1 MMKIRSILTGI
12 AISLSL
18 AGMAQSQYD
27 GAPVNRSAN
36 ETSTDNVEVRRNKY
50 PRSDNDWENFDVLHI
65 NRLPSAANFMGYPT
79 KELALQGDKSQS
91 PYFQSLN
98 GTWKFHF
105 VPRSD
110 ERPMDFFQKGYDV
123 SGWDDIKVPSNWEL
137 QGFGYPF
144 YVGSGYGIKKNPPLI
159 AVENSPVG
167 SYRRTFTIPAH
178 WNKRQIILYFG
189 GVASAFYV
197 WVNGEKVG
205 YSQDS
210 KTPSEF
216 DITPYVKQG
225 ENEIAVQ
232 VFKFS
237 DGYYLEDQDYWRF
250 AGIQRDVYVYARS
263 ETHVRDYEVVTD
275 LDGEYKNADFHLF
288 VELGKAGEGKIKGA
302 EVEVSLLDKAGKSI
316 YNERKRW
323 NAAGRELH
331 FKKEVREPLLW
342 SAEKPNLYRLLIA
355 LRVNGKPEQYI
366 SQYIGFRKSEIKHAQ
381 LLVNGKPVYIK
392 GVNRHEH
399 DPYNGHVVDE
409 ASMLRDIQ
417 LMKENNINSV
427 RTSHYPNDPRWYELC
442 DIYGMYVVDEAN
454 IESHGMGYKPD
465 QCLANQPEWE
475 KAFIDRTERMF
486 ERDKNHPCVIIWSL
500 GNEAGDGPN
509 FEQCYKWIKAEDPSR
524 ACQYEQA
531 RQKEHTDIFCP
542 MYYDYNGMEKYG
554 QRTDATKPL
563 IQCEYAHA
571 MGNSQGGFKEYWDLI
586 RKYPNLQGG
595 FIWDF
600 VDQSCRW
607 KGKDGVMIYAYGGDF
622 NRFDASDNNFCDNG
636 LISPDR
642 VPNPHMYEVGHFY
655 QNIWTTPADL
665 SKGEVNVF
673 NENFFRDLSAYYME
687 WQVLKDGKV
696 IRTGRVDDLKVAPQ
710 ETAKITLN
718 IGKTCT
724 CKEWLLNV
732 SYKLKNRE
740 GLLPAGFTVAKNQL
754 TLNDYKAPS
763 MDLKNVE
770 TTNVATVVPQII
782 DNQYHYLIV
791 KGNNFVAEF
800 NKQNGYLSKYAV
812 DGTEMLKEGAALTPN
827 FWRAPTDNDMGAGL
841 QNRYAAWKNP
851 GLKLV
856 SLNSKTE
863 NDQIVVNAE
872 YDMKNVSAKL
882 YLTYVINNE
891 GAIKVTQKM
900 TADKNAKVSPMFRFG
915 MQMQMPKCFETVEY
929 YGRGPVENYSDRN
942 HSTDLGIYRQ
952 SVDEQFYSY
961 IRPQETGTKTDIRW
975 WKQLNA
981 GGNGLKVVG
990 DAPFSASALHYTI
1003 CSLDDGEQKDQRHS
1017 PEVQKADLTNLIID
1031 KAQMGLGCV
1040 NSWGALPLPQYMLPY
1055 GDYEFTFI
1063 LTPVKHSV
1071 EIE

>member
-1 MMKIRSILTGI
+1 MKKQLMTGLFTVLALT
-12 AISLSL
+12 
-18 AGMAQSQYD
+18 AGAQTFQEWRNPEIN
-27 GAPVNRSAN
+27 AVNRAPMHTN
-36 ETSTDNVEVRRNKY
+36 YFAFENADAAKKADKKQSTNY
-50 PRSDNDWENFDVLHI
+50 
-65 NRLPSAANFMGYPT
+65 MT
-79 KELALQGDKSQS
+79 
-91 PYFQSLN
+91 LN
-98 GTWKFHF
+98 GTWKFNW
-105 VPRSD
+105 VKDADS
-110 ERPMDFFQKGYDV
+110 RPTDFWKTGFNDK
-123 SGWDDIKVPSNWEL
+123 GWDDLQVPAVWEL
-137 QGFGYPF
+137 N
-144 YVGSGYGIKKNPPLI
+144 GYGDPIYVNVGYAWRNQFQNNPPE
-159 AVENSPVG
+159 VPTENNHVG
-167 SYRRTFTIPAH
+167 SYRREIVVPAS
-178 WNKRQIILYFG
+178 WNGKDIIAHFG
-189 GVASAFYV
+189 SVTSNMYL
-197 WVNGEKVG
+197 WVNGRYVG
-205 YSQDS
+205 YSEDS
-210 KTPSEF
+210 KLEAEF
-216 DITPYVKQG
+216 DLTPYLKPGQK
-225 ENEIAVQ
+225 NLIAFQ
-232 VFKFS
+232 VFRWC
-237 DGYYLEDQDYWRF
+237 DGSYLEDQDFFRYS
-250 AGIQRDVYVYARS
+250 GVGRDCYLYARNKK
-263 ETHVRDYEVVTD
+263 RIQDIRVTPD
-275 LDGEYKNADFHLF
+275 LDAAYQNGSLSINLDLKGSGKVDLELVDTQGKQVATATANKSGLVTMN
-288 VELGKAGEGKIKGA
+288 VE
-302 EVEVSLLDKAGKSI
+302 
-316 YNERKRW
+316 NP
-323 NAAGRELH
+323 
-331 FKKEVREPLLW
+331 KKW
-342 SAEKPNLYRLLIA
+342 SAETPYLYT
-355 LRVNGKPEQYI
+355 LRASMQGSNEVIPVKV
-366 SQYIGFRKSEIKHAQ
+366 GFRKIELKGDQI
-381 LLVNGKPVYIK
+381 LVNGKAVLFK
-392 GVNRHEH
+392 GADRHEM
-399 DPYNGHVVDE
+399 DPDGGYVVSPE
-409 ASMLRDIQ
+409 RMLQDIQ
-417 LMKENNINSV
+417 IMKQFNLNAV
-427 RTSHYPNDPRWYELC
+427 RTCHYPDDNLWYDLC
-442 DIYGMYVVDEAN
+442 DQYGIYVVAEAN
-454 IESHGMGYKPD
+454 IESHGMGYGEKT
-465 QCLANQPEWE
+465 LAKNPSYKKAHLERNQRNVQRG
-475 KAFIDRTERMF
+475 F
-486 ERDKNHPCVIIWSL
+486 NHPSIIFWSL

-509 FEQCYKWIKAEDPSR
+509 FEQCYQWIKAEDPSR

-531 RQKEHTDIFCP
+531 RQKDHTDIFCP
-542 MYYDYNGMEKYG
+542 MYYGYEGMEKYG

-642 VPNPHMYEVGHFY
+642 VPNPHMYEVGYFY

-687 WQVLKDGKV
+687 WQVLKDGKI
-696 IRTGRVDDLKVAPQ
+696 IRTGRVDDLKIAPQ

-841 QNRYAAWKNP
+841 QNKYAAWKNP

-900 TADKNAKVSPMFRFG
+900 TADKNATVSPMFRFG

-952 SVDEQFYSY
+952 SVNEQFYSY

-1063 LTPVKHSV
+1063 LTPVKHQI